1 MKPYYAPTLL
11 AWSCMSVLAS
21 AFPQNMG
28 NLTIYGPDK
37 LSSQVANTFLSC
49 INSTGTDYK
58 LYVEEF
64 GTTIALPPTNRTID
78 FEGEDQ
84 GLFECIVE
92 VNLQME
98 VAAESSLYDQGE
110 FRNATPSRLVTYEW
124 LSTHGAFGKKPVGS
138 RPPRTMGNSV
148 TANPTLI
155 IPRQSLVYWAYPASD
170 TGCSNV
176 DLIASH
182 ADHCHNSASAYKS
195 IQFENTAQHEYL
207 KVDMWPHHQC
217 QKGDSRRR
225 VIHPGTLDSCQ
236 KKTTYSWY
244 GSFSRCRSC

>member
-182 ADHCHNSASAYKS
+182 ADHCHNSA
-195 IQFENTAQHEYL
+195 
-207 KVDMWPHHQC
+207 
-217 QKGDSRRR
+217 
-225 VIHPGTLDSCQ
+225 
-236 KKTTYSWY
+236 
-244 GSFSRCRSC
+244 